1 MFWWGFAAGC
11 LAMLLLI
18 AFVLWLLSKGMA
30 EVISGTIVR
39 LLGK

>member
-18 AFVLWLLSKGMA
+18 ALFLWLLSKGMA
-30 EVISGTIVR
+30 DVIGGIVMR
-39 LLGK
+39 ILGK